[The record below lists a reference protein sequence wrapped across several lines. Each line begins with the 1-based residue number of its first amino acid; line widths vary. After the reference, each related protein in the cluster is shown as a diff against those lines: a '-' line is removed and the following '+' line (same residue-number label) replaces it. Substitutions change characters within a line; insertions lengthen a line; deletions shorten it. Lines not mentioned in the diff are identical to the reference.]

1 MPRGGAKRK
10 KFCETRKYFWT
21 IAITRFHL
29 SNPMQKNS
37 KAQNEE
43 STKRLDP
50 KFRRLIYSCLFVV
63 LCLGGLFYLLPSGEE
78 AVLTAAGT
86 NTRTQDATLDSLRPA
101 MPLLLGESAG
111 PLPDA
116 EPDLSAPAPPGGDQA
131 SNAMPDGGWA
141 PVHTPRTREIGGLK
155 AEAFVGGAKR
165 PLVPN
170 QLGLF
175 PRQPIGVGQTISVR
189 VRFPGSAEGDQ
200 VVVQADDGGLIDLE
214 SVVARKVLDERG
226 VLEFRFTST
235 LEGGVYRITLG
246 NGFDEKRLEFWGGS
260 EPGGAVTAA
269 VP

>member
-1 MPRGGAKRK
+1 
-10 KFCETRKYFWT
+10 
-21 IAITRFHL
+21 
-29 SNPMQKNS
+29 
-37 KAQNEE
+37 
-43 STKRLDP
+43 
-50 KFRRLIYSCLFVV
+50 
-63 LCLGGLFYLLPSGEE
+63 
-78 AVLTAAGT
+78 
-86 NTRTQDATLDSLRPA
+86 
-101 MPLLLGESAG
+101 
-111 PLPDA
+111 
-116 EPDLSAPAPPGGDQA
+116 
-131 SNAMPDGGWA
+131 
-141 PVHTPRTREIGGLK
+141 VHTPRTREIGGLK

-235 LEGGVYRITLG
+235 LEGGVYRITLR

>member
-1 MPRGGAKRK
+1 
-10 KFCETRKYFWT
+10 
-21 IAITRFHL
+21 
-29 SNPMQKNS
+29 MQKNS

-101 MPLLLGESAG
+101 MPLLLGESARPA

-116 EPDLSAPAPPGGDQA
+116 EADLSAPALPDGDQA
-131 SNAMPDGGWA
+131 ANTMPDGSWA

-235 LEGGVYRITLG
+235 LEGGVYRITLR